1 MNGWISKNYCDVIAN
16 GNIVRVWS
24 KENGMK
30 ADVIREEI
38 EIISKQE
45 NLNKWEKYTL
55 ITSLILALD
64 KVDNTVRYSTS
75 LSKRILFKIQK
86 TNEA

>member
-45 NLNKWEKYTL
+45 NLNKWEKYQIFQEKML
-55 ITSLILALD
+55 LEDL
-64 KVDNTVRYSTS
+64 
-75 LSKRILFKIQK
+75 LS
-86 TNEA
+86 

>member
-1 MNGWISKNYCDVIAN
+1 
-16 GNIVRVWS
+16 
-24 KENGMK
+24 MK

-64 KVDNTVRYSTS
+64 KVDNTVRYSRS